1 MHGSSLGKTHLFF
14 YLPFFSLQN
23 VLSFVHGYFYL
34 FLIYN
39 NIIKGLG
46 SSLEDPE
53 QDEARGDGGED
64 DKEKHLGTVR
74 FNGGTTNQLF
84 NQTCVSQPL
93 GSRLGG
99 ELLPQCFIVNDD
111 PWFA

>member
-1 MHGSSLGKTHLFF
+1 MFCLLFTVIF
-14 YLPFFSLQN
+14 
-23 VLSFVHGYFYL
+23 
-34 FLIYN
+34 IYS
-39 NIIKGLG
+39 NIIKGLR

-53 QDEARGDGGED
+53 QDEARGDGGE

-93 GSRLGG
+93 SSRLGS
-99 ELLPQCFIVNDD
+99 ELLSQC
-111 PWFA
+111 